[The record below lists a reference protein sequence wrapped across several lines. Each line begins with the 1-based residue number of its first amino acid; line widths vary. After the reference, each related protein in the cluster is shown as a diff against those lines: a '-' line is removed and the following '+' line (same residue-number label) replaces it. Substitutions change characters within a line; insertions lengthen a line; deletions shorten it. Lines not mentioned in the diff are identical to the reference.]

1 MGGTLQMKMRPAS
14 FTAENQKRARDIFG
28 PRGANGLCGVNHVK
42 LWRRGFEEGG
52 VDDEPHHR
60 RANPKGKFVNKREWE
75 KVGKIIYLR
84 YQSFFSQVRKSRN
97 TRWDSFR
104 CANLHENVWVTY
116 DSPSRSEGLHLYPPA
131 LVD

>member
-1 MGGTLQMKMRPAS
+1 MKMRPAS

-28 PRGANGLCGVNHVK
+28 PGGANGLCGVNHVK

-84 YQSFFSQVRKSRN
+84 YQSFFSDSCSR
-97 TRWDSFR
+97 RRSPEIKKR
-104 CANLHENVWVTY
+104 SVGLVLCANLHGWRLGNVCDVAGMGHT
-116 DSPSRSEGLHLYPPA
+116 
-131 LVD
+131 